1 MFTITSRYFIINVSI
16 LLVFIL
22 CIPGGFIERERER
35 EKERDLTIGWQ
46 QIIFKVLPNSKIP

>member
-1 MFTITSRYFIINVSI
+1 M
-16 LLVFIL
+16 LVFFL
-22 CIPGGFIERERER
+22 FSYCVSLVALSRERER